1 MNPEPIDLLFRPEA
15 PSSFPE
21 LDENNH
27 DPIESGHINE
37 WGKIV
42 ASRTE
47 WGEIVASVTTGVN
60 IIHPFDVSVRVDVW
74 GLRVGSDIH
83 YHIQHEI
90 GQEALHEPTDR
101 KSAAP
106 LTLGELYDFLMNA
119 EPLFEGEDNCFE
131 EFLQMDG
138 EGEDDP
144 KIDSVEKFLQ
154 FFEVDSDFYPDL
166 DRLVRQRFIERWG

>member
-15 PSSFPE
+15 PSSLE
-21 LDENNH
+21 LDENDH
-27 DPIESGHINE
+27 GPIVFEDIGD
-37 WGKIV
+37 
-42 ASRTE
+42 

-83 YHIQHEI
+83 YQITHEI
-90 GQEALHEPTDR
+90 EDGCLHEPTTR

>member
-60 IIHPFDVSVRVDVW
+60 IFKMGGADVTVSVW

-83 YHIQHEI
+83 YQITHEI
-90 GQEALHEPTDR
+90 EDGCLHEPTTR

>member
-27 DPIESGHINE
+27 DPIESGDI
-37 WGKIV
+37 
-42 ASRTE
+42 TE
-47 WGEIVASVTTGVN
+47 WGEIVASVRTGVN
-60 IIHPFDVSVRVDVW
+60 LPQSNPFTIAVVVQSVW
-74 GLRVGSDIH
+74 GLRVGSDVH
-83 YHIQHEI
+83 YQVMSDI
-90 GQEALHEPTDR
+90 GPDDLHEPTTR

-106 LTLGELYDFLMNA
+106 LTLGELYDFLMGA
-119 EPLFEGEDNCFE
+119 MCLFEGEDNLFE
-131 EFLQMDG
+131 VFKHGGFIQLERGNREQ
-138 EGEDDP
+138 
-144 KIDSVEKFLQ
+144 SQFLQ

>member
-106 LTLGELYDFLMNA
+106 LTLGELYDFLMGA
-119 EPLFEGEDNCFE
+119 VHLFEGEDNLFE
-131 EFLQMDG
+131 VFKHGGFIQLERGNREQ
-138 EGEDDP
+138 
-144 KIDSVEKFLQ
+144 SQFLQ

>member
-1 MNPEPIDLLFRPEA
+1 MNPESIDLLFRPEA

-27 DPIESGHINE
+27 DPIESGDI
-37 WGKIV
+37 
-42 ASRTE
+42 TE

-60 IIHPFDVSVRVDVW
+60 LLGGNPFTTVVVQSVW
-74 GLRVGSDIH
+74 GLRVGSDVH
-83 YHIQHEI
+83 YQVMSDI
-90 GQEALHEPTDR
+90 GPDDLHEPTTR

-119 EPLFEGEDNCFE
+119 VRLFEGKDNMFEDVKQDPTK
-131 EFLQMDG
+131 FLPDG
-138 EGEDDP
+138 EVDA
-144 KIDSVEKFLQ
+144 VEWFLQ

-166 DRLVRQRFIERWG
+166 DRLVRQRFIECWG

>member
-15 PSSFPE
+15 PSSFLE
-21 LDENNH
+21 LDENDH
-27 DPIESGHINE
+27 GPIEFEDIGD
-37 WGKIV
+37 
-42 ASRTE
+42 
-47 WGEIVASVTTGVN
+47 WGEVVASVTTGVN
-60 IIHPFDVSVRVDVW
+60 IVKLGGADVTVSVW
-74 GLRVGSDIH
+74 GLRVRSDIY

-90 GQEALHEPTDR
+90 EPTALAEPTHR

-131 EFLQMDG
+131 LFKQMNG
-138 EGEDDP
+138 EVDA
-144 KIDSVEKFLQ
+144 VEKFLQ

>member
-15 PSSFPE
+15 PSSFLK
-21 LDENNH
+21 LDENDH
-27 DPIESGHINE
+27 GPIEFEDIGD
-37 WGKIV
+37 
-42 ASRTE
+42 

-60 IIHPFDVSVRVDVW
+60 IFKMGGADVTVSVW

-83 YHIQHEI
+83 YQITHEI
-90 GQEALHEPTDR
+90 EDGCLHEPTTR

>member
-15 PSSFPE
+15 PSSFLE
-21 LDENNH
+21 LDENDH
-27 DPIESGHINE
+27 GPIVFEDIGD
-37 WGKIV
+37 
-42 ASRTE
+42 
-47 WGEIVASVTTGVN
+47 WGEVVASVTTGVN

>member
-15 PSSFPE
+15 PSSFLE
-21 LDENNH
+21 LDENDH
-27 DPIESGHINE
+27 GPIEFEDIGD
-37 WGKIV
+37 
-42 ASRTE
+42 

-83 YHIQHEI
+83 YQITHEI
-90 GQEALHEPTDR
+90 EDGCLHEPTTR

-106 LTLGELYDFLMNA
+106 LTLGELYDFLMGA
-119 EPLFEGEDNCFE
+119 MCLFEGEDNCFE

>member
-15 PSSFPE
+15 PSSLE
-21 LDENNH
+21 LDENDH
-27 DPIESGHINE
+27 GPIVFEDIGD
-37 WGKIV
+37 
-42 ASRTE
+42 

-60 IIHPFDVSVRVDVW
+60 IFKMGGADVTVSVW

-83 YHIQHEI
+83 YQITHEI
-90 GQEALHEPTDR
+90 EDGCLHEPTTR

-106 LTLGELYDFLMNA
+106 LTLGELYDFLMGA
-119 EPLFEGEDNCFE
+119 VHLFEGEDNLFE
-131 EFLQMDG
+131 VFKHGGFIQLERGNREQ
-138 EGEDDP
+138 
-144 KIDSVEKFLQ
+144 SQFLQ

>member
-1 MNPEPIDLLFRPEA
+1 MNPEPIDLSFRPEA
-15 PSSFPE
+15 PTSFPV
-21 LDENNH
+21 DEN
-27 DPIESGHINE
+27 DPDPFESEDI
-37 WGKIV
+37 
-42 ASRTE
+42 TE

-60 IIHPFDVSVRVDVW
+60 IVKLGGADVTVSVW

-83 YHIQHEI
+83 YQIRHEI
-90 GQEALHEPTDR
+90 EDDCLHEPTTR

-119 EPLFEGEDNCFE
+119 VRLFEGEDNMFE
-131 EFLQMDG
+131 DVKQDPTKFLPDG
-138 EGEDDP
+138 EVDA
-144 KIDSVEKFLQ
+144 VEWFLQ